1 MASITCASQVR
12 RAQKKPVAKCPGG
25 TTPIVAWHEAPLE
38 FGHFQ
43 SVAQS
48 GLKSIARGLPWVSQN
63 KRSALKGLECA
74 LDPAERF
81 GADFRRT

>member
-1 MASITCASQVR
+1 MGFQR
-12 RAQKKPVAKCPGG
+12 
-25 TTPIVAWHEAPLE
+25 LE

-48 GLKSIARGLPWVSQN
+48 GLKSIAQGLPWVSQN
-63 KRSALKGLECA
+63 KRSALKGLEYA

-81 GADFRRT
+81 GADFRRS